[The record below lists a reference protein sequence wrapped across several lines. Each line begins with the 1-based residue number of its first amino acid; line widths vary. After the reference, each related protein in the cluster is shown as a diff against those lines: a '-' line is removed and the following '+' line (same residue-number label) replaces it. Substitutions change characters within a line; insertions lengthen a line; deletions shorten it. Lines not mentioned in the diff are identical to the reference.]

1 MRLPVT
7 LIAFAVVLAGVPAG
21 ALGAPTAVAAGSVDA
36 QQETDCGYPYSAT
49 DATGTEISVDEEP
62 ERIVALQASTAQ
74 ILWEVGAQD
83 RVVGMPVRAY
93 TAYLNGSEERT
104 DVLTE
109 DGTRVDV
116 EQVVALEPD
125 LVIAPSSIPDSTI
138 ERLRD
143 ADVTVYKFGFDR
155 SIESIYAKTNLV
167 GRLVGNCEAAN
178 ATVEEMRS
186 DVERVE
192 SAVEGREAP
201 RTLYYF
207 YNFTA
212 GNGTFVHEVIETAGG
227 DNVAANAGIT
237 GYREISDEVVAE
249 RDPQWIITPGDA
261 PLPQREPFPSTTA
274 YRENRTLSVNPNYM
288 NQPAPRVV
296 IPMLEIATALHPEA
310 FENET
315 TATPT
320 AEPGT
325 ETVTETAAETPTAD
339 GGGGDSDVE
348 TTTTEADGPG
358 FGAVGAVLALLAVA
372 ALARRR

>member
-1 MRLPVT
+1 MRLTVT
-7 LIAFAVVLAGVPAG
+7 LIAVAVVLAGVPAG
-21 ALGAPTAVAAGSVDA
+21 ALGAPTVAGSTDA

-49 DATGTEISVDEEP
+49 DATGTEVSVDDRP
-62 ERIVALQASTAQ
+62 ERIVALQASTSQ
-74 ILWEVGAQD
+74 ILWEVGARD

-109 DGTRVDV
+109 DGRSVDV

-125 LVIAPSSIPDSTI
+125 LVIAPSSIPNSTV
-138 ERLRD
+138 EQLRD
-143 ADVTVYKFGFDR
+143 ADVTVYKFEFDR

-167 GRLVGNCEAAN
+167 GRLVGNCQQAN
-178 ATVEEMRS
+178 ATVEEMRA

-192 SAVEGREAP
+192 NAVEGREAP

-212 GNGTFVHEVIETAGG
+212 GDGTFIHEVIETAGG

-249 RDPQWIITPGDA
+249 HDPQWIITPGDA
-261 PLPQREPFPSTTA
+261 PLPEREPFPSTTA
-274 YRENRTLSVNPNYM
+274 YRENQTLSVNPNYM

-296 IPMLEIATALHPEA
+296 IPMLEIAQALHPEA

-315 TATPT
+315 TETETETETET
-320 AEPGT
+320 AEP
-325 ETVTETAAETPTAD
+325 ETATAETAAD
-339 GGGGDSDVE
+339 GDSLVE
-348 TTTTEADGPG
+348 TTTTAEDGPG
-358 FGAVGAVLALLAVA
+358 FGAVAAVLALLAVA
-372 ALARRR
+372 LLARRR

>member
-1 MRLPVT
+1 MRLTVT
-7 LIAFAVVLAGVPAG
+7 LIAVAVVLAGVPAG
-21 ALGAPTAVAAGSVDA
+21 ALGAPTAAGSADA

-49 DATGTEISVDEEP
+49 DATGTEVSVDDRP

-83 RVVGMPVRAY
+83 RVVGMPVRSY

-109 DGTRVDV
+109 DGTSVDV

-125 LVIAPSSIPDSTI
+125 LVIAPSSIPNSTV
-138 ERLRD
+138 EQLRD
-143 ADVTVYKFGFDR
+143 ADVTVYKSGFDR
-155 SIESIYAKTNLV
+155 SIGSIYAKTNLV
-167 GRLVGNCEAAN
+167 GRLVGDCQQAN
-178 ATVEEMRS
+178 ATVEEMRA

-192 SAVEGREAP
+192 NAVEGREAP

-212 GNGTFVHEVIETAGG
+212 GNGTFIHEVIETAGG

-274 YRENRTLSVNPNYM
+274 YRENQTLSVNPNYM

-296 IPMLEIATALHPEA
+296 IPMLEIARALHPEA
-310 FENET
+310 FENGTTET
-315 TATPT
+315 AT
-320 AEPGT
+320 AEPNP
-325 ETVTETAAETPTAD
+325 ETVTESSTETA
-339 GGGGDSDVE
+339 GGDSDVE
-348 TTTTEADGPG
+348 TTTTSEDGPG
-358 FGAVGAVLALLAVA
+358 FGAVGAALALLAVA
-372 ALARRR
+372 LLARRR